1 MGAGMIAALFLAL
14 GRLLRWPLARF
25 LVRRFGLAFPV
36 ARIIT
41 ATLFVGLAIAQ
52 RMLRAR
58 RSMRRA
64 GRRRR
69 R

>member
-1 MGAGMIAALFLAL
+1 MIVALFIAI

-41 ATLFVGLAIAQ
+41 TALFLGLAVAQ
-52 RMLRAR
+52 RVLRAR
-58 RSMRRA
+58 RSVRRA